1 MVASKVLRAAVSMVL
16 VPFRASTSWLAS
28 SAPANFLIIASL
40 ILSLADGNWSKQRLS
55 GPSSRQ
61 LRLRLWRRPCAALM
75 SATAPRAFV
84 IGSFAEI
91 KKVPAAGAQSGGGSA
106 TS

>member
-1 MVASKVLRAAVSMVL
+1 
-16 VPFRASTSWLAS
+16 
-28 SAPANFLIIASL
+28 
-40 ILSLADGNWSKQRLS
+40 
-55 GPSSRQ
+55 
-61 LRLRLWRRPCAALM
+61 M

-91 KKVPAAGAQSGGGSA
+91 KKVPATGSQADLRSYGGGSA